1 MFTRIRIIGFVCIYI
16 CKYVLHRSHY
26 IINLCINLY
35 NLLRHFHQNSRLLRY
50 IWRLILRTDH
60 CYKQTSLQDKME
72 EMCLNEK
79 KNPSFINLFKTYS
92 YSCGR
97 KNMFILRFV
106 FDILTLKVLQKHDMF
121 HHIGVEN
128 SPTLSSFH
136 QRKPLFSI
144 NKLRTLLIIQLL
156 YSFFIPKNLFS
167 LRLLQKKTL
176 VAKPFTCI

>member
-1 MFTRIRIIGFVCIYI
+1 MYQPLQSASSLPSEQSATP
-16 CKYVLHRSHY
+16 LHLASDLTHWP
-26 IINLCINLY
+26 
-35 NLLRHFHQNSRLLRY
+35 LLQANKPSG
-50 IWRLILRTDH
+50 
-60 CYKQTSLQDKME
+60 QDGGNVPKW
-72 EMCLNEK
+72 K
-79 KNPSFINLFKTYS
+79 KTPSFINLFKTYS

-128 SPTLSSFH
+128 SPTLFSFH

-156 YSFFIPKNLFS
+156 YSFFFIPKNLFS

>member
-1 MFTRIRIIGFVCIYI
+1 MYYTD
-16 CKYVLHRSHY
+16 SHY

-79 KNPSFINLFKTYS
+79 KPHHLSISFFFFKTYS

-136 QRKPLFSI
+136 QRKSLFSI

-156 YSFFIPKNLFS
+156 YSFFFIPKNLFS

-176 VAKPFTCI
+176 LAKPFTCI